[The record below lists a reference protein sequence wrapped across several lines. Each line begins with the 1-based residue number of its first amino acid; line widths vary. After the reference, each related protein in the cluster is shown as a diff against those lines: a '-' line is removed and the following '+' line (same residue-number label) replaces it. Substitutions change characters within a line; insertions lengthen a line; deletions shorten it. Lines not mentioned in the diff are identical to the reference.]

1 MWTRA
6 VDEARADRMRIAIDA
21 REILDR
27 PTGVGRYLLEIL
39 RAWSDTGDAAQ
50 HDIVLCA
57 PKEPAVS
64 LSPAFTTL
72 TAAGGGT
79 VWEQRTLPQL
89 IRRAHADVLF
99 APAYTSPL
107 RCPVPVVLTIHD
119 VSFAA
124 HPEWFSWREGF
135 RRRTLARL
143 SARRAA
149 RVIADSEFSKR
160 EIAASLGIDGAR
172 IDVIYLGAP
181 TPPPSAPREPLV
193 LYVGSIFNR
202 RHIPALI
209 EGFSRVAAKFPA
221 IRLEMVGDNRTHPP
235 IDIDD
240 AVARSGAAD
249 RIRVR
254 RYVSDD
260 ELAALYA
267 RASAFAFLS
276 EYEGFGLTPLEAI
289 AAGVPPVVLDTAV
302 AREIYGSAAHYV
314 ERPDATFVASALE
327 RVLTD
332 DHARSQLLAAGAAQL
347 QRYSWRECA
356 RRTLHVLLASA
367 APPSPRLPRTG

>member
-1 MWTRA
+1 
-6 VDEARADRMRIAIDA
+6 MRIAIDA
-21 REILDR
+21 REIIDR

-39 RAWSDTGDAAQ
+39 RAWSEVPEAAG
-50 HDIVLCA
+50 HDFILCA
-57 PKEPAVS
+57 PRQPSVAGLRIS
-64 LSPAFTTL
+64 TTTETGGRL
-72 TAAGGGT
+72 PRASGASRGGT
-79 VWEQRTLPQL
+79 VWEQRTLPHL
-89 IRRAHADVLF
+89 VRRAQADVLF

-135 RRRTLARL
+135 RRRTLARM

-149 RVIADSEFSKR
+149 RVIADSEFSKQ
-160 EIAASLGIDGAR
+160 EIATRLGVDRAR

-181 TPPPSAPREPLV
+181 TPPPPAPREPFV

-209 EGFSRVAAKFPA
+209 DGFSRLAARHPA
-221 IRLEMVGDNRTHPP
+221 LRLEMVGDNRTHPL
-235 IDIDD
+235 IDID
-240 AVARSGAAD
+240 AAIARSGAAN

-254 RYVSDD
+254 PYVSDD

-289 AAGVPPVVLDTAV
+289 AAGVPTVVLDTAV
-302 AREIYGSAAHYV
+302 AREIYGTAAHYV
-314 ERPDATFVASALE
+314 ERPDATLVASALE

-332 DHARSQLLAAGAAQL
+332 NTARSQLLNAGAAQL

-356 RRTLHVLLASA
+356 RRTLQVLLASA
-367 APPSPRLPRTG
+367 GRQR